1 MTRKTGAVA
10 ALKKLE
16 TERKKLDERQREL
29 EARAAA
35 ELGRALLGTGVESFS
50 AKSFKQIGMTL
61 GKLGEN
67 QALAKLGIADS
78 SAVK

>member
-10 ALKKLE
+10 ELKKLE

-29 EARAAA
+29 EARAAS

-50 AKSFKQIGMTL
+50 AKSLKQIGMTL

-67 QALAKLGIADS
+67 QALAKLGIATS
-78 SAVK
+78 TAAS